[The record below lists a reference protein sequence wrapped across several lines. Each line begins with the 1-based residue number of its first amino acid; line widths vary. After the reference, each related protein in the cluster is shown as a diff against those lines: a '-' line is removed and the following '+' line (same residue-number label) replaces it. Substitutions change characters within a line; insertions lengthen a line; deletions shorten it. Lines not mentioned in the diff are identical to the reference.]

1 MQEHSRAGGRRHEK
15 DYNKLSINENAI
27 PDKDAGWQ
35 ATALDMMMI
44 TLFSLKERRVSQWSQ
59 MVESPEPGL
68 KIVGVWSVKHS
79 QDSLIEVE
87 QA

>member
-1 MQEHSRAGGRRHEK
+1 MQEHPKAGRRRHEK
-15 DYNKLSINENAI
+15 DYRKLPINENAI

-35 ATALDMMMI
+35 ATTLDMMMI
-44 TLFSLKERRVSQWSQ
+44 ILFSSKERRISQWSQ

-68 KIVGVWSVKHS
+68 EIVGVWSVKHS